1 MRARCPH
8 VCCPRWRRAYRSS
21 CCSGFRDGVLRVV
34 QDIPNYDLDVNVSVF
49 ETNIR
54 VLGGLL
60 SAHVLASDPDLYVQQ
75 QQRCMARL

>member
-1 MRARCPH
+1 M
-8 VCCPRWRRAYRSS
+8 
-21 CCSGFRDGVLRVV
+21 LRVV

>member
-1 MRARCPH
+1 M
-8 VCCPRWRRAYRSS
+8 
-21 CCSGFRDGVLRVV
+21 LRVV

-60 SAHVLASDPDLYVQQ
+60 SAHVLASDPDLYVKQQ
-75 QQRCMARL
+75 